1 MGLAQGSL
9 LGEVVVYDRENHV
22 GGSEC
27 LIYESSI
34 VYLTRMIGTTTVF
47 PHGDERLRPIELGAS
62 IFVSA
67 NRHLVKGAKVR
78 CAQLLDP
85 CCV

>member
-1 MGLAQGSL
+1 MFDIVDQGN
-9 LGEVVVYDRENHV
+9 RN
-22 GGSEC
+22 
-27 LIYESSI
+27 
-34 VYLTRMIGTTTVF
+34 LTRVIGTTTVF

-78 CAQLLDP
+78 YNHLFPLVASS
-85 CCV
+85 

>member
-1 MGLAQGSL
+1 MGLAKGSL
-9 LGEVVVYDRENHV
+9 LGEIIVYDRENHV

-27 LIYESSI
+27 LSSGCS
-34 VYLTRMIGTTTVF
+34 VLGLTRTVGTTTVF

-78 CAQLLDP
+78 RGQLISP
-85 CCV
+85 